1 MQRQLRSLTLRPVQA
16 AYFTMCL
23 RPPRQRRL
31 RRQLFYPLGQ
41 WGAQLPRP
49 WAQLALTVP
58 ILATVVPPRAVGR
71 GASRVT
77 RRCLRCACACRRY
90 VIGIQLG
97 SLFLRDTGV
106 DLSTYTICIFSSA
119 VRLLLLIIGD
129 AFSRTIFS
137 RTTLYGTLDN
147 TLEQILPSCDTVLL
161 AMSNSMR
168 QPRDLQSS
176 GDNGLLQFSE

>member
-1 MQRQLRSLTLRPVQA
+1 MPKRCSGSCALSRAHRPVQA

-106 DLSTYTICIFSSA
+106 DLSTYIICIYLAARCASVIAILGMNSRVLYGHHPGGGTRHIRGRSDFSRFDPRPERPHFSS
-119 VRLLLLIIGD
+119 
-129 AFSRTIFS
+129 T
-137 RTTLYGTLDN
+137 
-147 TLEQILPSCDTVLL
+147 
-161 AMSNSMR
+161 
-168 QPRDLQSS
+168 
-176 GDNGLLQFSE
+176 